1 MLEEKCKHLGLKL
14 SRNWCSAIS
23 VDEDE
28 QKYLVRCQI
37 LELESR
43 LAMRDPRVRG
53 WRRIENHFRM
63 ALQRQSSRYQFW
75 SQSTVIFE
83 CWQAAHV
90 GLSCRCVSVGRWSSW
105 PVCPKIGEIVILFR
119 VAWSSSSSSSSSQS
133 LGLFLVCISANKDME
148 RVNIRQQNLD
158 ELYQT
163 PENTLESKHPRPTF
177 LPRPPVPACRSTNFS
192 LFSSWGT

>member
-63 ALQRQSSRYQFW
+63 ALQRRSSRYQFW

-90 GLSCRCVSVGRWSSW
+90 GLSCRCVSIGDDLRVPKNWGNRDSISGCLIIIILLLFITESWSLLGVYFSEQRYGTGQHSPAESRWAIPNSR
-105 PVCPKIGEIVILFR
+105 EHFR
-119 VAWSSSSSSSSSQS
+119 
-133 LGLFLVCISANKDME
+133 K
-148 RVNIRQQNLD
+148 
-158 ELYQT
+158 
-163 PENTLESKHPRPTF
+163 
-177 LPRPPVPACRSTNFS
+177 
-192 LFSSWGT
+192 